1 MDLRKSLLNIEKC
14 LQQKPQQELSEK
26 KKKQTMNNEKVNI
39 DISVLDDKN
48 NVNFLLLANNTDI
61 NNT

>member
-1 MDLRKSLLNIEKC
+1 
-14 LQQKPQQELSEK
+14 
-26 KKKQTMNNEKVNI
+26 MNNEKVNI

>member
-1 MDLRKSLLNIEKC
+1 MRNVYIRNHNRNY
-14 LQQKPQQELSEK
+14 QK

-48 NVNFLLLANNTDI
+48 NVNFLLLENNTDI

>member
-26 KKKQTMNNEKVNI
+26 KKVNNEKVNI

-48 NVNFLLLANNTDI
+48 NVNFLLPRK
-61 NNT
+61 

>member
-26 KKKQTMNNEKVNI
+26 KKNKPVNNEKVNI

-48 NVNFLLLANNTDI
+48 NVNFLLPRK
-61 NNT
+61 

>member
-14 LQQKPQQELSEK
+14 LQQKPQQELSQK
-26 KKKQTMNNEKVNI
+26 KTVNNEKVNI
-39 DISVLDDKN
+39 DISILDDKN
-48 NVNFLLLANNTDI
+48 NVNFLLLENNTDI

>member
-14 LQQKPQQELSEK
+14 LQQKPQQELSE

>member
-26 KKKQTMNNEKVNI
+26 KTVNNEKVNI
-39 DISVLDDKN
+39 DISILDDKN
-48 NVNFLLLANNTDI
+48 NVNFLLLENNTDI